1 MKALNPSSPLFRF
14 FRQVLSK
21 KPSFPEKNE
30 KKSWTASFPWRT
42 IFPRRIFAFFWK
54 TLSKKPLF
62 SDKKFKNFP
71 DASVPAGARHRHL
84 SDDRTVTRHSL
95 YSVFFGKR
103 SEKNGLFSK
112 KVRILPLWR
121 PVHTQKIAKR
131 SPPKK
136 SSKPY
141 IQKILAID
149 QRKKDFFQKKFRFCL
164 SDVPAV
170 CKNHE
175 TFHRFR

>member
-1 MKALNPSSPLFRF
+1 MPAPYVSPSDSHLHAPYVQFSAFAHELSIEVTA
-14 FRQVLSK
+14 RQGCKLAPV
-21 KPSFPEKNE
+21 FG
-30 KKSWTASFPWRT
+30 
-42 IFPRRIFAFFWK
+42 
-54 TLSKKPLF
+54 
-62 SDKKFKNFP
+62 KKFKKFP
-71 DASVPAGARHRHL
+71 GSSIRAGARHRHP
-84 SDDRTVTRHSL
+84 DDRAAISHPL

>member
-1 MKALNPSSPLFRF
+1 MCD
-14 FRQVLSK
+14 
-21 KPSFPEKNE
+21 
-30 KKSWTASFPWRT
+30 TT
-42 IFPRRIFAFFWK
+42 IP
-54 TLSKKPLF
+54 
-62 SDKKFKNFP
+62 
-71 DASVPAGARHRHL
+71 
-84 SDDRTVTRHSL
+84 DDRAVTRHPL

-170 CKNHE
+170 CKNTKRSTVSGK
-175 TFHRFR
+175 TFHTVYSLFGGGKRSEKNGLFSKKS